1 MTIRMIWKT
10 RHFSKRYNVHAMNAL
25 PLFHFPALQSSQG
38 TINLT
43 EEIKKHAVTV
53 LRMQAGEQLVLTDG
67 KGCSA
72 TADILQADKKQLT
85 VALGAL
91 VAHPAPQKKMILG
104 ISLLKNTAR
113 FEWMLEKVTEIGIT
127 EIIPF
132 LAERTERQ
140 HFRQDRFQQILVSA
154 CLQSGQF
161 HFPILHEPIKL
172 AAVFSMD
179 LPPQKFIAHCMEGNK
194 PQLKGQSSESILL
207 IGPEGDFTAEELA
220 LAMQHQFAPVSLGES
235 RLRTETAGIVGAV
248 LLRG

>member
-1 MTIRMIWKT
+1 
-10 RHFSKRYNVHAMNAL
+10 MNAL
-25 PLFHFPALQSSQG
+25 PLFYFPPLQTSQG

-43 EEIKKHAVTV
+43 EEIRKHAVTV
-53 LRMQAGEQLVLTDG
+53 LRMQAGEQLMLTDG
-67 KGCSA
+67 KGFSA
-72 TADILQADKKQLT
+72 TAEIVQADKKQLL
-85 VALGAL
+85 VALGEKL
-91 VAHPAPQKKMILG
+91 SHPAPHKKMILG

-127 EIIPF
+127 EIIPL

-140 HFRQDRFQQILVSA
+140 HFRQERFQQILVSA

-172 AAVFSMD
+172 AAIFSMD
-179 LPPQKFIAHCMEGNK
+179 LSANKFIAHCMEGDK
-194 PQLKGQSSESILL
+194 PQLKGQTSDSILL

-220 LAMQHQFAPVSLGES
+220 LAMQNNFEPVALGES

-248 LLRG
+248 MLRG

>member
-1 MTIRMIWKT
+1 
-10 RHFSKRYNVHAMNAL
+10 MNAL

-43 EEIKKHAVTV
+43 EEIRKHAVTV
-53 LRMQAGEQLVLTDG
+53 LRMQVGEQLMLTDG

-72 TADILQADKKQLT
+72 QAVIVEADKKKL
-85 VALGAL
+85 L
-91 VAHPAPQKKMILG
+91 VGLEEKVFYPAPPKKMILG

-127 EIIPF
+127 EIIPL

-140 HFRQDRFQQILVSA
+140 HFRQERFQQILVSA

-194 PQLKGQSSESILL
+194 PQLTGQTSDSILL
-207 IGPEGDFTAEELA
+207 IGPEGDFTADELA
-220 LAMQHQFAPVSLGES
+220 LAVQHQFEPVGLGES

>member
-1 MTIRMIWKT
+1 
-10 RHFSKRYNVHAMNAL
+10 MNAL

-43 EEIKKHAVTV
+43 EEIRKHAVTV
-53 LRMQAGEQLVLTDG
+53 LRMQVGEQLMLTDG
-67 KGCSA
+67 KGFSA
-72 TADILQADKKQLT
+72 TADILQADKKQLM
-85 VALGAL
+85 VALGQMI
-91 VAHPAPQKKMILG
+91 AHPAPQKKMILG

-127 EIIPF
+127 EIIPL

-140 HFRQDRFQQILVSA
+140 HFRQERFQQILVSA

-161 HFPILHEPIKL
+161 HFPVLHEPLKL
-172 AAVFSMD
+172 PAVFSMD
-179 LPPQKFIAHCMEGNK
+179 LPQKKFIAHCMEGDK
-194 PQLKGQSSESILL
+194 PQLTGQSLDSILL
-207 IGPEGDFTAEELA
+207 IGPEGDFTAAELD
-220 LAMQHQFAPVSLGES
+220 LAVQHQYKPVGLGES

>member
-1 MTIRMIWKT
+1 
-10 RHFSKRYNVHAMNAL
+10 MNAL
-25 PLFHFPALQSSQG
+25 PLFHFPALQSSKG
-38 TINLT
+38 TIPLT
-43 EEIKKHAVTV
+43 EEIRKHAVTV
-53 LRMQAGEQLVLTDG
+53 LRLQVGEKILLTDG

-72 TADILQADKKQLT
+72 KADIIQADKKQLM
-85 VALGAL
+85 VALGDL
-91 VAHPAPQKKMILG
+91 IAHPAPPKKMILG

-127 EIIPF
+127 EIIPL

-140 HFRQDRFQQILVSA
+140 HFRQERFQQILFSA

-161 HFPILHEPIKL
+161 HFPVLHEPIKM

-179 LPPQKFIAHCMEGNK
+179 LPPKKFIAHCMEGEK
-194 PQLKGQSSESILL
+194 PQLKGQSTDSILL
-207 IGPEGDFTAEELA
+207 IGPEGDFTADELS
-220 LAMQHQFAPVSLGES
+220 LAVHNNFEPVGLGES

>member
-1 MTIRMIWKT
+1 
-10 RHFSKRYNVHAMNAL
+10 MNAL

-43 EEIKKHAVTV
+43 EEIRKHAVTV
-53 LRMQAGEQLVLTDG
+53 LRMQVGEQLMLTDG
-67 KGCSA
+67 KGFSA
-72 TADILQADKKQLT
+72 TADILQADKKQLM
-85 VALGAL
+85 VALGQMI
-91 VAHPAPQKKMILG
+91 AHPAPQKKMILG

-127 EIIPF
+127 EIIPL

-140 HFRQDRFQQILVSA
+140 HFRQERFQQILVSA

-161 HFPILHEPIKL
+161 HFPILREPVKL
-172 AAVFSMD
+172 ATVFSMD
-179 LPPQKFIAHCMEGNK
+179 LPPNKFIAHCMEGDK
-194 PQLKGQSSESILL
+194 PQLTGQSLDSILL
-207 IGPEGDFTAEELA
+207 IGPEGDFTPAELDLA
-220 LAMQHQFAPVSLGES
+220 VQHQCKPVGLGES

>member
-1 MTIRMIWKT
+1 
-10 RHFSKRYNVHAMNAL
+10 MNAL

-43 EEIKKHAVTV
+43 EEIRKHAVTV
-53 LRMQAGEQLVLTDG
+53 LRMQVGEQLMLTDG
-67 KGCSA
+67 KGFSA
-72 TADILQADKKQLT
+72 TAEIVQADKKQLM
-85 VALGAL
+85 VALGQMI
-91 VAHPAPQKKMILG
+91 AHPAPQKKMILG

-127 EIIPF
+127 EIIPL

-140 HFRQDRFQQILVSA
+140 HFRQERFQQILVSA

-161 HFPILHEPIKL
+161 HFPILHEPVKL
-172 AAVFSMD
+172 ATVFSME
-179 LPPQKFIAHCMEGNK
+179 LPPNKFIAHCMEGDK
-194 PQLKGQSSESILL
+194 PQLTGQSLDSILL
-207 IGPEGDFTAEELA
+207 IGPEGDFTAAELD
-220 LAMQHQFAPVSLGES
+220 LAVQHQYKPVGLGES

>member
-1 MTIRMIWKT
+1 
-10 RHFSKRYNVHAMNAL
+10 MNAL

-38 TINLT
+38 TIHLT
-43 EEIKKHAVTV
+43 EEIRKHAITV
-53 LRMQAGEQLVLTDG
+53 LRMQVGERLMLTDG

-72 TADILQADKKQLT
+72 EAVIVETDKKKL
-85 VALGAL
+85 L
-91 VAHPAPQKKMILG
+91 VGLAEKIFHPAPQKKMILG

-127 EIIPF
+127 EIIPL

-140 HFRQDRFQQILVSA
+140 HFREERFQQILVSA
-154 CLQSGQF
+154 CLQSGQY
-161 HFPILHEPIKL
+161 HFPILHQPLKFPALFNI
-172 AAVFSMD
+172 D
-179 LPPQKFIAHCMEGNK
+179 LPLTKFIAHCMEGEK
-194 PQLKGQSSESILL
+194 PQLTGQTVDSILL

-220 LAMQHQFAPVSLGES
+220 LAAQKQFAPVSLGES

>member
-25 PLFHFPALQSSQG
+25 PLFHFPALQPSQG

-85 VALGAL
+85 VALGEL

-127 EIIPF
+127 EIIPL

-161 HFPILHEPIKL
+161 HFPILHEPMKL

-194 PQLKGQSSESILL
+194 PQLAGQSSDSILL

-220 LAMQHQFAPVSLGES
+220 FAMQHQFAPVSLGES

>member
-1 MTIRMIWKT
+1 
-10 RHFSKRYNVHAMNAL
+10 MNAL

-43 EEIKKHAVTV
+43 EEIRKHAVTV
-53 LRMQAGEQLVLTDG
+53 LRMQVGEQLMLTDG
-67 KGCSA
+67 KGFSA
-72 TADILQADKKQLT
+72 TAEIVQADKKQLM
-85 VALGAL
+85 VALGQMI
-91 VAHPAPQKKMILG
+91 AHPAPQKKMILG

-127 EIIPF
+127 EIIPL

-140 HFRQDRFQQILVSA
+140 HFRQERFQQILVSA

-161 HFPILHEPIKL
+161 HFPILHEPVKL
-172 AAVFSMD
+172 AIVFSMD
-179 LPPQKFIAHCMEGNK
+179 LPPNKFIAHCMEGDK
-194 PQLKGQSSESILL
+194 PQLTGQSLDSILL
-207 IGPEGDFTAEELA
+207 IGPEGDFTAAELD
-220 LAMQHQFAPVSLGES
+220 LAVKYQYKPVGLGES

>member
-1 MTIRMIWKT
+1 
-10 RHFSKRYNVHAMNAL
+10 MNAL
-25 PLFHFPALQSSQG
+25 PLFHFPALPSLQG

-43 EEIKKHAVTV
+43 EEIRKHAVTV

-127 EIIPF
+127 EIIPL

-161 HFPILHEPIKL
+161 HFPILHEPMKL

-194 PQLKGQSSESILL
+194 PQLTGQSLESILL

-220 LAMQHQFAPVSLGES
+220 LAMQHQFSPVSLGES

>member
-1 MTIRMIWKT
+1 
-10 RHFSKRYNVHAMNAL
+10 MNAL

-43 EEIKKHAVTV
+43 EEIRKHAVTV
-53 LRMQAGEQLVLTDG
+53 LRMQVGEKLVLTDG

-72 TADILQADKKQLT
+72 AADILQADKKQLM
-85 VALGAL
+85 VALGEKI
-91 VAHPAPQKKMILG
+91 VHPALPKKMILG

-127 EIIPF
+127 AIIPL

-140 HFRQDRFQQILVSA
+140 HFRQERFQQILVSA

-161 HFPILHEPIKL
+161 HFPILHEPVKL
-172 AAVFSMD
+172 ATVFSMD
-179 LPPQKFIAHCMEGNK
+179 LPPNKFIAHCMEGNK
-194 PQLKGQSSESILL
+194 PQLTGQSLDSILL

-220 LAMQHQFAPVSLGES
+220 LTIQYNFEPVGLGES